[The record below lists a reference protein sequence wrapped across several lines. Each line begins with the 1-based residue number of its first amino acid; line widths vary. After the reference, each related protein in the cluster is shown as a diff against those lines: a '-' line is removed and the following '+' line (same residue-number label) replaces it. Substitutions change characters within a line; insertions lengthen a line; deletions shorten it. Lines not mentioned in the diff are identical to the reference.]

1 MNKEKTLITVP
12 EFQKLMIYMEYQA
25 LAIGDQKMY
34 DLAVEEQQVEQWVY
48 NMSLSNLKK
57 EAEELNFE
65 LELTDDQEY
74 FLKYE
79 HLLDNLREIESD
91 ESLSEFI
98 SSAQRG
104 IEEFQ
109 ENYPE
114 IISEYGFRNKAI
126 VQ

>member
-65 LELTDDQEY
+65 L
-74 FLKYE
+74 
-79 HLLDNLREIESD
+79 
-91 ESLSEFI
+91 
-98 SSAQRG
+98 
-104 IEEFQ
+104 
-109 ENYPE
+109 
-114 IISEYGFRNKAI
+114 
-126 VQ
+126 